1 MITKSE
7 ANAVVEQMPSKFNS
21 HQFITRYILCYTWSY
36 LSILKE
42 YKDVEIAHREIG
54 KFLKKNDTKLGIK
67 KTGLEPSEN
76 IFGNIDNIASWEKTT
91 QK

>member
-1 MITKSE
+1 M
-7 ANAVVEQMPSKFNS
+7 VEQMPKKFNS
-21 HQFITRYILCYTWSY
+21 HQFIKCYILCYTWSY

-54 KFLKKNDTKLGIK
+54 KYLKKNDTKLGIK
-67 KTGLEPSEN
+67 KIGFEPSEN
-76 IFGNIDNIASWEKTT
+76 IFGNTDSIALWERTT

>member
-7 ANAVVEQMPSKFNS
+7 ANAVVEQMPKKFNS
-21 HQFITRYILCYTWSY
+21 HQFIKCYILCYTWSY

-54 KFLKKNDTKLGIK
+54 KYLKKNDTKLGIK
-67 KTGLEPSEN
+67 KIGLEPSEN
-76 IFGNIDNIASWEKTT
+76 IFGNTDSIALWERAAHE
-91 QK
+91 